1 MRIRWTDPAEADF
14 FDICEYIFDICEYI
28 ARDNPA
34 AAERVGRRLPSAVDA
49 LAAQPRLGRPG
60 RVGGT
65 RELVIPRL
73 PYVAI
78 YRVVAAAHTAAG
90 EVDVLRVPH
99 GARRRSTGRG

>member
-1 MRIRWTDPAEADF
+1 MNVRWTDPAQTDF
-14 FDICEYIFDICEYI
+14 FEILGYI

-34 AAERVGRRLPSAVDA
+34 AAERVGPRLRSAIDA

-60 RVGGT
+60 RVAGT

-78 YRVVAAAHTAAG
+78 YRIVEAARAATSQV
-90 EVDVLRVPH
+90 EVLCVLH
-99 GARRRSTGRG
+99 DARRRPADGG